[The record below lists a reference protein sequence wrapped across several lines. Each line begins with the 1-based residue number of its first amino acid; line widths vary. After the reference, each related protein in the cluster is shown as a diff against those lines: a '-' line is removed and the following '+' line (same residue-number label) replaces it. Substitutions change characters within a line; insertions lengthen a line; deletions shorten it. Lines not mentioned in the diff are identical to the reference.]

1 MATTLSAA
9 LLTVVPTAPLVG
21 ALVAGLFGRQI
32 GRAGAHTV
40 TILGVLVSFLI
51 SAWVLYAVAVDGA
64 RFNATIYE
72 WMRVGP
78 LKMEIGFLIDGLTA
92 MMMTV
97 VTFVSLMVHVYTIG
111 YMADDPGYQ
120 RFFSYISLFTFS
132 MLMLV
137 MSNNFLQLFF
147 GWEAVGLVS
156 YLLIGFWFTRPTAI
170 FANMKAFIVNRV
182 GDFGFILGIG
192 LVVAFAGTLD
202 YREAFARGPELS
214 QLAFPASDWRLITV
228 ICICLFIGAMGKS
241 AQFPLHVWL
250 PDSMEGP
257 TPISAL
263 IHAATMVTAGIFMV
277 ARMSPLFELSD
288 TALSVVLVI
297 GAITALFMGFLGV
310 IQNDIK
316 RVVAYSTLSQ
326 LGYMTVALGAS
337 AYSVAVFHLMTH
349 AFFKALLFL
358 AAGSVIIGM
367 HHDQDIR
374 NMGGLRKYMPIT
386 WITSLVGSLALIG
399 TPFFAGFYSK
409 DSIIEAVHES
419 HLAGA
424 GFAYFAVAAGVFV
437 TAFYS
442 FRMYFLV
449 FHGAERFRNKPFP
462 AESPHDGSDP
472 DKPEGGADAR
482 ATHAEPD
489 PHAADVRGH
498 APHESPAVVWLP
510 LVLLAIPSVVI
521 GFLTIG
527 PMLFGDFFKD
537 AIAVLAER
545 HPAMEELAKAFHG
558 PVAMSLRALT
568 GPIFWLALAG
578 VVVAWFFYL
587 RRPDIPAAIQ
597 RRFSFVYRVLDNK
610 YYFDWFNE
618 NVLAR
623 GARLFGQGLWKGGDV
638 GLIDGILIHGS
649 ARTIGGVAALSRRL
663 QSGYLY
669 WYALVMI
676 VGVIGLMTW
685 QLWPFLGNLMGR

>member
-1 MATTLSAA
+1 MSTQLSIP
-9 LLTVVPTAPLVG
+9 LLLAVPLAPLVG
-21 ALVAGLFGRQI
+21 ALAAGLFGKAI
-32 GRAGAHTV
+32 GRRGAHSV
-40 TILGVLVSFLI
+40 TILAVFISFVI
-51 SAWVLYAVAVDGA
+51 SAITWKAVAFDGA
-64 RFNATIYE
+64 RLNATVYE
-72 WMRVGP
+72 WMVLDG
-78 LKMEIGFLIDGLTA
+78 LTMEIGFLIDGLSA
-92 MMMTV
+92 MMMLV
-97 VTFVSLMVHVYTIG
+97 VSFVSLMVHIYTIG
-111 YMADDPGYQ
+111 YMAEDDGYQ

-156 YLLIGFWFTRPTAI
+156 YLLIGFWYTRPTAI
-170 FANMKAFIVNRV
+170 FANMKAFLVNRV

-192 LVVAFAGTLD
+192 LIVAFAGTLD
-202 YREAFARGPELS
+202 YAQAFAKGPELAKLS
-214 QLAFPASDWRLITV
+214 FPGTGWMLITV

-288 TALSVVLVI
+288 TALSFVLVI
-297 GAITALFMGFLGV
+297 GAITALFMGFLGI

-386 WITSLVGSLALIG
+386 WITSLIGSLALIG
-399 TPFFAGFYSK
+399 TPLFAGFYSK
-409 DSIIEAVHES
+409 DSIIEAVHAS
-419 HLAGA
+419 QITGS
-424 GFAYFAVAAGVFV
+424 GFAYLAVTLGVFV

-449 FHGAERFRNKPFP
+449 FHGQERFHHKPFP
-462 AESPHDGSDP
+462 GEHDHDDHDAHGANGHGS
-472 DKPEGGADAR
+472 
-482 ATHAEPD
+482 HD
-489 PHAADVRGH
+489 PHET
-498 APHESPAVVWLP
+498 PWVVTLP

-521 GFLTIG
+521 GYLTIQ
-527 PMLFGDFFKD
+527 PMLFGDFMKD
-537 AIAVLAER
+537 AIAVDATR
-545 HPAMEELAKAFHG
+545 HGAMAALGAGFHG
-558 PVAMSLRALT
+558 AWAMALHGLST
-568 GPIFWLALAG
+568 LPFWLALAG
-578 VVVAWFFYL
+578 VVMAWYFYL
-587 RRPDIPAAIQ
+587 RNPAIPAAIKA
-597 RRFSFVYRVLDNK
+597 RFEPIYRVLDNK
-610 YYFDWFNE
+610 YYMDWFNE
-618 NVLAR
+618 HILAAATR
-623 GARLFGQGLWKGGDV
+623 RVGTSLWQRGDV
-638 GLIDGILIHGS
+638 GIIDGAINGS
-649 ARTIGGVAALSRRL
+649 ARGIGGAAAVLRL
-663 QSGYLY
+663 LQNGYLY

-676 VGVIGLMTW
+676 VGVVGLMTW
-685 QLWPFLGNLMGR
+685 QLWPYLLGNPLTK